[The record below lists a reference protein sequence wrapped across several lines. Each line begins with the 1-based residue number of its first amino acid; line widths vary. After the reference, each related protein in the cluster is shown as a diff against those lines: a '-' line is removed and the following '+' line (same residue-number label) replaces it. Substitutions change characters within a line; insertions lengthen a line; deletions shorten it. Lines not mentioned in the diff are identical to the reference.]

1 MPLVVCSVFCA
12 FSLALPS
19 KMAVIA
25 AESSKIA
32 AIAPHQRSHPGMR
45 EPL

>member
-12 FSLALPS
+12 FSLAPPYR
-19 KMAVIA
+19 MAVIA
-25 AESSKIA
+25 AESSRIA
-32 AIAPHQRSHPGMR
+32 AIAPHQRSHAGMR